1 MNKFTKQRNQLFS
14 IIRQNPS
21 RLSNCAQLY
30 LDPPLLGPDADLKI
44 GAVADIHLAKCC
56 V

>member
-21 RLSNCAQLY
+21 RLSNCAQLHI
-30 LDPPLLGPDADLKI
+30 DPPLLGLDAEVTL
-44 GAVADIHLAKCC
+44 AVT
-56 V
+56 